1 VTEVRNK
8 FSEVHSIHIYREL
21 NSIHIYRE
29 LNEKADMLFK
39 EALSLQEGI
48 LHEEEQTR
56 RVPYQKD
63 SSIILKIS
71 RIEESLFMLKLR
83 LSGYG
88 HLAISAVDVCLLF

>member
-1 VTEVRNK
+1 MTEVRNK
-8 FSEVHSIHIYREL
+8 FLEVHSIHIYREL

-56 RVPYQKD
+56 VPYQKD

-83 LSGYG
+83 LSGHG